1 MDSGGSVYLVTLWTF
16 GRRPIFAKAGA
27 AALFCRIL
35 DALRRRLVF
44 RLHAYVILPDHVRII
59 VGSHDHDPRSIRV
72 IVQRLKS
79 RFAREA
85 NARAGRLGL
94 VWQDADHR
102 VTLGSLDDITRRA
115 DFLHRTPTLARLAAH
130 PRQWRWSSYRA
141 WAGEGSAP
149 VAVDLPPPGTAGSSG

>member
-1 MDSGGSVYLVTLWTF
+1 MESGGWVYLGTLGTD
-16 GRRPIFAKAGA
+16 GGRPIFAKTSA
-27 AALFCRIL
+27 AALFCRTL
-35 DALRRRLVF
+35 DGLRRRLAF
-44 RLHAYVILPDHVRII
+44 RLHAYVILPDRVRLI
-59 VGSHDHDPRSIRV
+59 VGSHDRDPRSIQV

-102 VTLGSLDDITRRA
+102 VLLASLDDIARRA
-115 DFLHRTPTLARLAAH
+115 DFLHRNPTLAQLAAH

-141 WAGEGSAP
+141 WAGEGSPP
-149 VAVDLPPPGTAGSSG
+149 VAVDLPLPGISGSI